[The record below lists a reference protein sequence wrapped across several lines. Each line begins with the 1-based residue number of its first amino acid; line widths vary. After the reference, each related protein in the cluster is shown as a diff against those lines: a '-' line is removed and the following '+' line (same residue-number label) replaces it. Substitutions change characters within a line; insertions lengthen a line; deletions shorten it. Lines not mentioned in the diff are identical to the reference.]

1 MAVMLSPFTG
11 TRFTVRD
18 ENVGKRIELG
28 YRLVEGGDARPCTE
42 DDAADICADDVPEAP
57 KMPDEGS
64 TIAEIREYA
73 KAVGVKL
80 PRSGSKADLLAA
92 LQ

>member
-18 ENVGKRIELG
+18 ENVVKRIELG
-28 YRLVEGGDARPCTE
+28 YRLVEGGNAEPCMA
-42 DDAADICADDVPEAP
+42 DDAADACSDDLPEAP
-57 KMPDEGS
+57 KIPDEGS